1 MSIQNPDERI
11 NLEENV
17 FELVSTTT
25 ADENIL
31 HVEVSYPIGVDKM
44 TAINQFTELVA
55 LADNNSEIEITAW
68 RPTMFEKGFEV

>member
-17 FELVSTTT
+17 FELVSTTS

-31 HVEVSYPIGVDKM
+31 HVEVSYPIHVDKI
-44 TAINQFTELVA
+44 TAINQFKEMVWLV
-55 LADNNSEIEITAW
+55 DEDSEIEITAW
-68 RPTMFEKGFEV
+68 RPTMFEKGYEV

>member
-17 FELVSTTT
+17 FELISTTT

-31 HVEVSYPIGVDKM
+31 HIEVSYPVRVDKM
-44 TAINQFTELVA
+44 TAINQFTKLVA